1 MIQDSK
7 ALADSV
13 IEMLE
18 QPLADEGY
26 DLLDVRIFK
35 GGGRVTLRIYLDM
48 EDGIRID
55 QCTKAARS
63 IDYLLEESD
72 ILPESSVV
80 EVSSPG
86 VKRPLRTDV
95 HLNGAIGDKVVIK
108 LLSRKNVK
116 GVLLSFSDDEIVL
129 QQDGKEENSSIP
141 RLQIDYIN
149 LNPEFDAQFF
159 INADRRKRKEEKR
172 KVRQERRTKRDR
184 K

>member
-7 ALADSV
+7 ELADSV

-48 EDGIRID
+48 ENGIRID

-72 ILPESSVV
+72 ILPDSSVV

-86 VKRPLRTDV
+86 VKRPLRTDE
-95 HLNGAIGDKVVIK
+95 HLNSAIGQKVIVK
-108 LLSRKNVK
+108 KTTRKNVK
-116 GVLLSFSDDEIVL
+116 GVLLSFSDDELVL
-129 QQDGKEENSSIP
+129 EQEGKEENRSIS
-141 RLQIDYIN
+141 RLQIDSIN

-172 KVRQERRTKRDR
+172 KVRQERRIHQDDK
-184 K
+184 

>member
-7 ALADSV
+7 ALSDSV
-13 IEMLE
+13 IKMLE

-26 DLLDVRIFK
+26 DLLDVRIFR
-35 GGGRVTLRIYLDM
+35 GGGRVTLRIYLDV
-48 EDGIRID
+48 ENGIRID

-86 VKRPLRTDV
+86 VKRPLRTDE
-95 HLNGAIGDKVVIK
+95 HLNSAVGKKVVIK
-108 LLSRKNVK
+108 LFSRKNVK

-129 QQDGKEENSSIP
+129 QQEGKDENPSIS
-141 RLQIDYIN
+141 RLQIDSIN

-172 KVRQERRTKRDR
+172 KVRQERRTRQDR

>member
-1 MIQDSK
+1 MFQDSK

-13 IEMLE
+13 IKMLE

-26 DLLDVRIFK
+26 DLLDVRIFR
-35 GGGRVTLRIYLDM
+35 GGGRLTLRIYLDM
-48 EDGIRID
+48 ENGIRID

-86 VKRPLRTDV
+86 VKRPLRTDR
-95 HLNGAIGDKVVIK
+95 HLNSALGQQIVVK
-108 LLSRKNVK
+108 MVSRKNVK
-116 GVLLSFSDDEIVL
+116 GILNSFSDDEIVL
-129 QQDGKEENSSIP
+129 QQDGKEENPSFS
-141 RLQIDYIN
+141 RLEIDSIN

-172 KVRQERRTKRDR
+172 KVRQERRSRQDSK
-184 K
+184 